1 MNVKP
6 SDSSPQASLSVD
18 ILCEADYIICLRLT
32 TTYFTMYGNKR
43 NLVQRAFWSSV
54 LTKAWTQPESCA
66 KGFLV
71 FRFDQKRGKKQNLM
85 QRAFRVAVQAIEWT
99 ALTSGQ

>member
-32 TTYFTMYGNKR
+32 SPYYK
-43 NLVQRAFWSSV
+43 
-54 LTKAWTQPESCA
+54 
-66 KGFLV
+66 
-71 FRFDQKRGKKQNLM
+71 
-85 QRAFRVAVQAIEWT
+85 
-99 ALTSGQ
+99 LTSLWMVTNGILCKGLSGLSF